1 MHIIG
6 SLVSEPDFPDQGGP
20 DDATDSG
27 SGSGDDLTSAKAA
40 ARLLN
45 VGTIV
50 DACVKYG
57 VNP

>member
-1 MHIIG
+1 MAVTG
-6 SLVSEPDFPDQGGP
+6 SPLI
-20 DDATDSG
+20 AN
-27 SGSGDDLTSAKAA
+27 AA

>member
-6 SLVSEPDFPDQGGP
+6 SLVTEPDFPDQG
-20 DDATDSG
+20 DLMTRRVR
-27 SGSGDDLTSAKAA
+27 SGDDLTSAKAA

-50 DACVKYG
+50 DAWVKYG